1 MEEKLW
7 SFSLKRDVII
17 GVSYLDGF
25 VRDIDENQFEAGEV
39 PLGRGG
45 D

>member
-1 MEEKLW
+1 MVFLLKTRRHYW
-7 SFSLKRDVII
+7 SIF
-17 GVSYLDGF
+17 YLDGF